1 MAASMHLKLKNEGV
15 HIPKD
20 ITERYIELTVVVSKI
35 KRRNCG
41 NGYKSNTPKSRQ
53 RYLDRRKAMRDLFL
67 YGL

>member
-20 ITERYIELTVVVSKI
+20 INERYIELTVVVSKI

-41 NGYKSNTPKSRQ
+41 NGYKSNTPKSR
-53 RYLDRRKAMRDLFL
+53 
-67 YGL
+67 